1 MKKILVIGSL
11 NMDLVTEVAHIPI
24 VGETVLAKS
33 LAFVPGGKGAN
44 QASAAGKLGGRVAM
58 LGAVGED
65 DYGRKLT
72 ESLSGMGVDTS
83 QLLRLPGVSTGLAL
97 IGVND
102 QGNNNIIVVQGANL
116 EVTPGYLQEH
126 LPLMK
131 ESDIV
136 VLQLEI
142 PLETV
147 VWAAKK
153 AKELGKTVILDPAP
167 AIRDLPLELY
177 PCLDVIKPNEVE
189 LGEVLGLPEAKEQL
203 RDSCQKLLDRGAKN
217 FIVTL
222 GGEGAYL
229 LKENGEERK
238 FDADRTVKVVDT
250 TSAGDSFTGAL
261 ALGLA
266 MEMDLEKAVELAMK
280 VSNIVVTRKG
290 AQTSIP
296 SAEEVFGEKG

>member
-11 NMDLVTEVAHIPI
+11 NMDLVTEVDHFP
-24 VGETVLAKS
+24 VEGETVLAKG

-44 QASAAGKLGGRVAM
+44 QASAVGKLGGKVAM

-65 DYGRKLT
+65 DYGRRLI
-72 ESLSGMGVDTS
+72 ESLSGMGVNAS
-83 QLLRLPGVSTGLAL
+83 RLLRLPGVSTGLAL
-97 IGVND
+97 IGVNA
-102 QGNNNIIVVQGANL
+102 QGNNSIIAVQGANL
-116 EVTPGYLQEH
+116 EVTPNYLQKNISFLE
-126 LPLMK
+126 
-131 ESDIV
+131 ECDIL

-153 AKELGKTVILDPAP
+153 ARELGKTVILDPAP
-167 AIRDLPLELY
+167 AIRDLPPELY

-189 LGEVLGLPEAKEQL
+189 LGEVLGMPEAKEQL
-203 RDSCQKLLDRGAKN
+203 RDSCQKLLDKGAKN
-217 FIVTL
+217 VIVTL
-222 GGEGAYL
+222 GSEGAYL
-229 LKENGEERK
+229 LKGNGEERK

-250 TSAGDSFTGAL
+250 TAAGDSFTGAL

-266 MEMDLEKAVELAMK
+266 MEKDLEEAVELAMK

-296 SAEEVFGEKG
+296 SAEEVFRENG